1 MSRPAWCLPV
11 NDEQVSALFEACR
24 QTVSEWWLL
33 RYNETNI
40 ELVRQGQPD
49 SPEGEA
55 CDWRLFCPR
64 LEIRREQDAVVAMFE
79 DDDLLKA
86 VDADAEPGFISEQ
99 QTILLAGQRM
109 GGVSAGYVDV
119 RIPRVLGVEA
129 MPSVEPE
136 ATGWKLDARVYRDAK
151 TKTPS
156 LTRYA
161 AVRPR
166 SEKEE

>member
-1 MSRPAWCLPV
+1 MSGPAWCCPV
-11 NDEQVSALFEACR
+11 NDAQIAGLLETCG

-33 RYNETNI
+33 RHSETHI
-40 ELVRQGQPD
+40 SFVRQEHPSIPD
-49 SPEGEA
+49 ADTGG
-55 CDWRLFCPR
+55 WRLFCPR
-64 LEIRREQDAVVAMFE
+64 LEIRREGGVTVAMFE
-79 DDDLLKA
+79 EDDLLKA
-86 VDADAEPGFISEQ
+86 VGADAEPGFISEQ
-99 QTILLAGQRM
+99 QTIPLAGQRM

-161 AVRPR
+161 AIRPQ